1 MLKPINRALKDWWR
15 KAQTVWKD
23 DDKIAIP
30 VLLNRIESWYYKTQ
44 EVTLDLKIFN
54 LRNESFNCGTL
65 FEFLVHY
72 RLVQEANLKYPV
84 IINNEWQVIDWRHRI
99 CKAILQWKKSI
110 KWIQILDSNVI

>member
-1 MLKPINRALKDWWR
+1 MLKPINLALKNRNW
-15 KAQTVWKD
+15 KAQWVWEWEN
-23 DDKIAIP
+23 KIIIP
-30 VLLNRIESWYYKTQ
+30 ELINRIESKYYQTQ
-44 EVTLDLKIFN
+44 EVTLDLEIFN
-54 LRNESFNCGTL
+54 LRTDNFTCSTL

-72 RLVQEANLKYPV
+72 RLTQEANLKYPV